1 MSGYRSTVLSAY
13 LDEFMDER
21 LNNETYADDLS
32 DAIHEYC
39 DETVRGIQHQNMM
52 NIIDSCG
59 GVFKCIK
66 NYIDEYGEF
75 DFDRPEYDC
84 NATLV
89 YLCISNYINENYEDA
104 ISQDDTDEDILVINN
119 LNIG

>member
-1 MSGYRSTVLSAY
+1 MSGYRETVLSGY
-13 LDEFMDER
+13 LEDFIENRECYNCDC
-21 LNNETYADDLS
+21 S

-39 DETVRGIQHQNMM
+39 DATACGMKHQDMM
-52 NIIDSCG
+52 NIIDCCG

-89 YLCISNYINENYEDA
+89 YYCMANYINENYEDA

>member
-1 MSGYRSTVLSAY
+1 MSGYRSTVLSGY
-13 LDEFMDER
+13 LEDFIENRECYTCDC
-21 LNNETYADDLS
+21 S

-39 DETVRGIQHQNMM
+39 DATACGMKHQDMM
-52 NIIDSCG
+52 NIIDACG

-75 DFDRPEYDC
+75 NFDRPEYDC

-89 YLCISNYINENYEDA
+89 YCCMADYINENY
-104 ISQDDTDEDILVINN
+104 DDPESEAD
-119 LNIG
+119 

>member
-1 MSGYRSTVLSAY
+1 MSGYRETVLSSY
-13 LDEFMDER
+13 LEDFIDNRECYICDCH
-21 LNNETYADDLS
+21 

-39 DETVRGIQHQNMM
+39 DGTVSGMKHKDMM

-66 NYIDEYGEF
+66 DYIDNYGEF
-75 DFDRPEYDC
+75 DFNRPEYDC

-89 YLCISNYINENYEDA
+89 YLCISDYISQHYEDPE
-104 ISQDDTDEDILVINN
+104 SDE
-119 LNIG
+119 